1 MTARGPIHAFYIKDS
16 ADDPAAARPW
26 ADRSRRRTLVV
37 AAIAVL
43 GGLAASTGLAVTM
56 VVALLGGGAGAGG
69 MLAATSTAAL
79 ALSGA
84 AIWIDR
90 ALFLSS
96 RPAFAMPGEPYDERQ
111 AALVAAANQ
120 KALVLAMLSVTAV
133 AVVGA
138 SPLGAGYAIGAGLAG
153 FALVMSGPQLVL
165 AWTLPA
171 SDFDFDGESDDA

>member
-1 MTARGPIHAFYIKDS
+1 M
-16 ADDPAAARPW
+16 
-26 ADRSRRRTLVV
+26 
-37 AAIAVL
+37 
-43 GGLAASTGLAVTM
+43 GGLAVFTGLAITKVFG
-56 VVALLGGGAGAGG
+56 LLGGGDSAGG
-69 MLAATSTAAL
+69 LLAAFIMAAL

-90 ALFLSS
+90 ALFLAS

-120 KALVLAMLSVTAV
+120 KALVLAMLSVTGV
-133 AVVGA
+133 AIVGA

-171 SDFDFDGESDDA
+171 SDFDFDGEGDDA